1 MWRAGSVSI
10 REARWMENTP
20 ISMRKHV
27 TILGDTNVGKST
39 LFNSILGQDKSI
51 VSEYRGTTTDP
62 VIKAM
67 ELIPFGPIALIDT
80 GGLDDVSQ
88 VGEERVKRALEII
101 DRTDLAIYATDI
113 MSFDKKKYTEVV
125 NRLNKKNIPHIL
137 VFTKC
142 DKASKTLK
150 KDLKD
155 RYKKAV
161 FTSKYDGDSITRLKN
176 KMVEELKKMTSGEET
191 LIGDLLPPN
200 STVIAVVSIDS
211 GAPKG
216 RLILPQVQFIR
227 DCLDHGIKCLVTRED
242 ELKDAILELENVDLV
257 VTDSQNFK
265 KIDKLVPDNILLTSF
280 SMLFARQKGNMD
292 ILLEGVEKVKSLP
305 KNARVLIAEGC
316 THNTTHEDIGRV
328 KIPKLLKKYTG
339 VDIQFDF
346 YGGHDFPEDIS
357 DYNMVIHCGGCMLN
371 KKAVETRILKCIS
384 QDIPITNY
392 GVLLAYLNGIIERSS
407 RIFKI

>member
-1 MWRAGSVSI
+1 MA
-10 REARWMENTP
+10 NTP
-20 ISMRKHV
+20 ISLRKHI

-39 LFNSILGQDKSI
+39 LFNNILGQERSI
-51 VSEYRGTTTDP
+51 VSEHRGTTTDP

-88 VGEERVKRALEII
+88 VGEERVKTAMEIL
-101 DRTDLAIYATDI
+101 DRTDLAIYAADI
-113 MSFDKKKYTEVV
+113 ISFDEIKYEEVVDKLDKKK
-125 NRLNKKNIPHIL
+125 IPHIL

-142 DKASKTLK
+142 DKVSRAVKE
-150 KDLKD
+150 DLKASYKRAIFTCKED
-155 RYKKAV
+155 RESIENLKYKMA
-161 FTSKYDGDSITRLKN
+161 
-176 KMVEELKKMTSGEET
+176 EELKKMGSEEDS
-191 LIGDLLPPN
+191 LIGDLIPPN

-227 DCLDHGIKCLVTRED
+227 DCLDHGIKCLVTKE
-242 ELKDAILELENVDLV
+242 EGLKDAILELKEVALV

-265 KIDKLVPDNILLTSF
+265 NIDKLVPDGIPLTSF
-280 SMLFARQKGNMD
+280 SMLFARQKGNMN
-292 ILLEGVEKVKSLP
+292 ILLEGVEKVENLSE
-305 KNARVLIAEGC
+305 NARVLIAEGC

-328 KIPKLLKKYTG
+328 KIPKLLKEHTG

-346 YGGHDFPEDIS
+346 YGGHDFPKDLS
-357 DYNMVIHCGGCMLN
+357 DYDMVIHCGGCMLN
-371 KKAVETRILKCIS
+371 KKAMETRLLKCAS
-384 QDIPITNY
+384 KDVPVTNY
-392 GVLLAYLNGIIERSS
+392 GILLAYLNGILERSS